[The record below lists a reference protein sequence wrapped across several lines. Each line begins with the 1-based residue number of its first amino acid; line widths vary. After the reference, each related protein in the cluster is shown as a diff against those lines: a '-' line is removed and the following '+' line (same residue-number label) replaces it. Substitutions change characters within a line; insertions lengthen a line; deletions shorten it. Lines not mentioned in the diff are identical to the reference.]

1 MKMRTSRRRAAIGN
15 GLAGIV
21 LATSGSVAYAE
32 AGATPASVDSLKQ
45 RVEEQSQQIEL
56 LKRSLAEQQA
66 VLDQMRRSLEIGSVS
81 GRGLAPAGTTAPAPQ
96 PGTTAATALTNPAPG
111 VPAGTVNSPSTPA
124 ALANAPSNPVAP
136 AAPRPQQIAQA
147 SNPVGRTPGRSEVTR
162 PPAVAPIFEQPGVLT
177 PRDKWI
183 VEPSLQYA
191 YSSSNRIALI
201 GYTIIPALLIGL
213 IDVREV
219 KSNSLLAALTVRRG
233 ITNRFEL
240 EAKIPYVHRW
250 DSSVGREVVTGT
262 ANPEVFDTDGT
273 GIGDVELSGRYQLND
288 GGADKPYYIASL
300 RFKTR
305 TGKDPFEVEIDR
317 TMRSTTGGSGLQ
329 TELPTGSGFYSLQPG
344 LTVLVPSDPVVFF
357 GGISYQYSFKRD
369 DVKQKTRDGD
379 VPLGEVQPGGAF
391 GFNFGM
397 GLALNERSSF
407 SIGYDH
413 LSVGKVKLN
422 GSTAATSV
430 RVQLGTL
437 LLGYSYRLDSKRT
450 LNLSLGAGLTSDT
463 PDLQLTLRMPFAL

>member
-1 MKMRTSRRRAAIGN
+1 MKMRTSRRRAAFGN

-21 LATSGSVAYAE
+21 LATSGGFAHAE
-32 AGATPASVDSLKQ
+32 PDATPASVDSLKQ

-66 VLDQMRRSLEIGSVS
+66 VLDQMRRSLDIGSLS
-81 GRGLAPAGTTAPAPQ
+81 GRGPSPTATAPSSP
-96 PGTTAATALTNPAPG
+96 AATG
-111 VPAGTVNSPSTPA
+111 TPA
-124 ALANAPSNPVAP
+124 ALTSAPSIPAAFANAPSNPGGP
-136 AAPRPQQIAQA
+136 AASPPQQVAQA
-147 SNPVGRTPGRSEVTR
+147 SNPIGRTPGRREVNR
-162 PPAVAPIFEQPGVLT
+162 PPPVAPIFEQPGVLT
-177 PRDKWI
+177 PRDQWI
-183 VEPSLQYA
+183 FEPSLQYA

-213 IDVREV
+213 IDIREV
-219 KSNSLLAALTVRRG
+219 KSNSLVAAVTMRRG

-250 DSSVGREVVTGT
+250 DSSLSREVASGS

-273 GIGDVELSGRYQLND
+273 GIGDVELTGRYQLND

-317 TMRSTTGGSGLQ
+317 TIRSTTGGTGLQ
-329 TELPTGSGFYSLQPG
+329 TEIPTGSGFYSLQPG

-369 DVKQKTRDGD
+369 DVKQKTNEGS

-430 RVQLGTL
+430 RIQLGTL
-437 LLGYSYRLDSKRT
+437 LLGYSYRLDPTRT
-450 LNLSLGAGLTSDT
+450 LNLSLGAGLTEDT
-463 PDLQLTLRMPFAL
+463 PDLQLTLRMPITL

>member
-1 MKMRTSRRRAAIGN
+1 MKMGKSRRRAAFGN

-21 LATSGSVAYAE
+21 LAASGSFAHAE
-32 AGATPASVDSLKQ
+32 PDAPATSVDSLKQ

-66 VLDQMRRSLEIGSVS
+66 VLDQMRRSLDIGSFS
-81 GRGLAPAGTTAPAPQ
+81 GRGTAPA
-96 PGTTAATALTNPAPG
+96 ATASTPESGTSTATATPRPAAASAP
-111 VPAGTVNSPSTPA
+111 PAVANSPSPA
-124 ALANAPSNPVAP
+124 AVANAPSNPVGP
-136 AAPRPQQIAQA
+136 AAPRPQQVAQA
-147 SNPVGRTPGRSEVTR
+147 PKPVGQAPERKDASR
-162 PPAVAPIFEQPGVLT
+162 PPPVAPIFEQPGVLT

-219 KSNSLLAALTVRRG
+219 KSNSLIAAVTMRRG

-250 DSSVGREVVTGT
+250 DSSVSREVATGS

-273 GIGDVELSGRYQLND
+273 GLGDVELTGRYQLND

-305 TGKDPFEVEIDR
+305 TGKDPFEVEVDR
-317 TMRSTTGGSGLQ
+317 TIRSTTGGTGLQ
-329 TELPTGSGFYSLQPG
+329 TEIPTGSGFYSLQPG

-357 GGISYQYSFKRD
+357 GGVSYQYSFKRD
-369 DVKQKTRDGD
+369 NVKQKTNEGSL
-379 VPLGEVQPGGAF
+379 PLGEVQPGGAF

-413 LSVGKVKLN
+413 LSVGKVKQN

-437 LLGYSYRLDSKRT
+437 LLGYSYRLDPKRT
-450 LNLSLGAGLTSDT
+450 LNLSLGAGLTADT
-463 PDLQLTLRMPFAL
+463 PDLQLTLRMPITL

>member
-1 MKMRTSRRRAAIGN
+1 MKKRTPRPCA
-15 GLAGIV
+15 GLGSGLVGLV
-21 LATSGSVAYAE
+21 LAASGALAYA
-32 AGATPASVDSLKQ
+32 ADQDAVPTSVDMLKE
-45 RVEEQSQQIEL
+45 RIEEQSQQIEL
-56 LKRSLAEQQA
+56 LKRSLAQQQSA
-66 VLDQMRRSLEIGSVS
+66 LDEMRRSLDISGVS
-81 GRGLAPAGTTAPAPQ
+81 GRGATPATSATAAPPPA
-96 PGTTAATALTNPAPG
+96 TTAATATAPPG
-111 VPAGTVNSPSTPA
+111 A
-124 ALANAPSNPVAP
+124 A
-136 AAPRPQQIAQA
+136 RPPQVAQA
-147 SNPVGRTPGRSEVTR
+147 PQPVGQAPERRAGNP

-191 YSSSNRIALI
+191 YSSTNRIALI

-219 KSNSLLAALTVRRG
+219 KSNSLIAGLTVRRG

-240 EAKIPYVHRW
+240 EAKVPYVYRW
-250 DSSVGREVVTGT
+250 DSSVSREFIGQG
-262 ANPEVFDTDGT
+262 ASQDSVFDTDGN
-273 GIGDVELSGRYQLND
+273 GIGDVELTGRYQLND

-305 TGKDPFEVEIDR
+305 TGKDPFEVETNR
-317 TMRSTTGGSGLQ
+317 TLPGGRGTGLQ

-357 GGISYQYSFKRD
+357 GGASYQYSFKRT
-369 DVKQKTRDGD
+369 DVSRKTDG
-379 VPLGEVQPGGAF
+379 PTGEEFIGDIQPGGAF

-413 LSVGKVKLN
+413 LSVGKIKIN
-422 GSTAATSV
+422 DRTAPTSV

-437 LLGYSYRLDSKRT
+437 LLGYSYRLNPGRT
-450 LNLSLGAGLTSDT
+450 LNLSLGAGLTRDT
-463 PDLQLTLRMPFAL
+463 PDLQLTLRMPMTL